1 MLTTYRLRPIK
12 FGGIMKDKYYLLVTN
27 DQYELVTACAKTL
40 PKLSAITGI
49 SFCILQHS
57 AYRKASCCGGKF
69 RVVTT
74 YTDIPDYE
82 FDFNNYIQF
91 CEDYKLKSN
100 KVSTL
105 EQFIKA
111 CQ

>member
-1 MLTTYRLRPIK
+1 
-12 FGGIMKDKYYLLVTN
+12 MKDKYYLLVSN
-27 DQYELVTACAKTL
+27 DKYELVTACAETL

-49 SFCILQHS
+49 PFYKLWDSVR
-57 AYRKASCCGGKF
+57 RKQSLEGGRY
-69 RVVTT
+69 RVVKT
-74 YTDIPDYE
+74 YTDVPDYD

-91 CEDYKLKSN
+91 CEDYKLEPSKIS
-100 KVSTL
+100 SL